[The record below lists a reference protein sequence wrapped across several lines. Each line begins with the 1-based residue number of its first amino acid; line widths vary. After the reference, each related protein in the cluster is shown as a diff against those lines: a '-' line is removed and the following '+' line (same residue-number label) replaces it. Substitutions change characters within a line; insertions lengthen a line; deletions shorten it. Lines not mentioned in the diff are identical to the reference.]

1 MGRKWRSRIFH
12 EPADDGRQRS
22 LFPLP
27 NLKGCGEIGKAV
39 SSSVLRRLYRR
50 EHIRQRVNMAID
62 VMNSL
67 YYGKSVPKVFEVEDL
82 STLSLGQRECIRSVV
97 QKVTVF
103 GAPPLSASR
112 QGALKALRT
121 TSGGYTE
128 PEAGV
133 GDVVDLDLGSLSLP
147 TGQVAGVSL
156 VDSLDGVL
164 GNMVKDFEQWMLQ
177 DADVWSSICDDAY
190 KIKPY
195 NDPSLSN
202 RDKYIAFLQH
212 LHGCGILGT
221 TSCCRGRVG
230 AFCVSKKPKVVDG
243 RVRQRQRLILDCRQV
258 NLQFREPPHCELGAL
273 AAVGELV
280 LEDNQILYASGSDIQ
295 DCFYA
300 ARISDELSNFFCLLS
315 DLSPQEA
322 QLVFGPSSNF
332 GSTSRISPCITVLP
346 MGFSWSFYLIQKLHE
361 QSALRSLEVD
371 RSMLIL
377 DGYPAPRLAGDQI
390 AAMPYCDNV
399 HSLSLSREA
408 CQKGKDL
415 MCGDLQDL
423 GFSLHEDV
431 EATDFFQT
439 LGGIIDGKAGVVKP
453 TPTRAWNIILAFE
466 SLLDSPVDWVV
477 LRQLLGHAMTICT
490 LNRLGMSVFRALYDF
505 VEAAPKPR
513 MLNGKERQEVLNF
526 VGLVPLLVGE
536 LRRPWSTTITCTDAS
551 PQGFGVC
558 QRSLDKDQVHNLGMW
573 QDRWRFHHLDPSEW
587 QPRMR
592 SQGLD
597 PLRDHGT
604 ACAVAREETVDDLYS
619 YNNYFPEVSA
629 DVTEP
634 QHWRTKMMGKWGN
647 SSEHITQKE
656 GRALVLAI
664 KRLCRSSGN
673 RGFRHLILV
682 DSFALCMAMCKGR
695 ASNFK
700 LLRVMQQVSAL
711 CLAGGFTVRTRWIA
725 SERNVADGPSRG
737 QIIPGPYKTAGGQ
750 SADEAK
756 EAELDQSCASA
767 ASSLDQKAPSGSQGS
782 KGSTQSVNE
791 ANASSGQELGEA
803 CYSEK
808 FVQDQSGHTG
818 SRETGSEQQADCFG
832 ETIGFESNREPVC
845 GILPEVLEFLPGA
858 RFGSSSKFPDRR
870 SLGRVHG
877 QHVFGGSRSQRG
889 GESFGRRGVPPLRS
903 ERPHGQ
909 KQKGTSRLAKGG
921 STPKPYP
928 NSYDHCLRPGHGSVV
943 QEKVQ
948 HGVESNSG
956 FRYLHETRRE
966 LRSAEEE
973 HSGARE
979 ESWSP
984 IQVVFDSGSR
994 FRQQEARQSRCLRQQ
1009 HSPGQQKADV
1019 DWSHSPP
1026 AGKQV
1031 SKQGRPDL

>member
-1 MGRKWRSRIFH
+1 ML
-12 EPADDGRQRS
+12 
-22 LFPLP
+22 LF
-27 NLKGCGEIGKAV
+27 
-39 SSSVLRRLYRR
+39 
-50 EHIRQRVNMAID
+50 
-62 VMNSL
+62 
-67 YYGKSVPKVFEVEDL
+67 
-82 STLSLGQRECIRSVV
+82 
-97 QKVTVF
+97 
-103 GAPPLSASR
+103 
-112 QGALKALRT
+112 
-121 TSGGYTE
+121 
-128 PEAGV
+128 
-133 GDVVDLDLGSLSLP
+133 
-147 TGQVAGVSL
+147 
-156 VDSLDGVL
+156 
-164 GNMVKDFEQWMLQ
+164 
-177 DADVWSSICDDAY
+177 
-190 KIKPY
+190 
-195 NDPSLSN
+195 
-202 RDKYIAFLQH
+202 
-212 LHGCGILGT
+212 
-221 TSCCRGRVG
+221 
-230 AFCVSKKPKVVDG
+230 
-243 RVRQRQRLILDCRQV
+243 
-258 NLQFREPPHCELGAL
+258 
-273 AAVGELV
+273 
-280 LEDNQILYASGSDIQ
+280 
-295 DCFYA
+295 
-300 ARISDELSNFFCLLS
+300 
-315 DLSPQEA
+315 
-322 QLVFGPSSNF
+322 
-332 GSTSRISPCITVLP
+332 
-346 MGFSWSFYLIQKLHE
+346 
-361 QSALRSLEVD
+361 
-371 RSMLIL
+371 
-377 DGYPAPRLAGDQI
+377 
-390 AAMPYCDNV
+390 
-399 HSLSLSREA
+399 
-408 CQKGKDL
+408 
-415 MCGDLQDL
+415 
-423 GFSLHEDV
+423 
-431 EATDFFQT
+431 FFQT

-573 QDRWRFHHLDPSEW
+573 QDRWRFRHLDPSEW

-750 SADEAK
+750 SADKAK
-756 EAELDQSCASA
+756 EAEFDQSCASA
-767 ASSLDQKAPSGSQGS
+767 ASSLDQQAPSGSQGS

-808 FVQDQSGHTG
+808 FVQDHTG

-870 SLGRVHG
+870 DDHLAEFMDSMFLEGRGVNEGEKVLAAVEFHHCVLKGRMARSRKALRGWRKEVPPQSRIPIPMIIAYGLAMVLLSRKKFNMALKAILDFDTYMRPGESLDLRKRNIVAPVKKAGPQYKWFSIVVRDFDNKKPDKVGVFDNSIPLDSKKRMWIGPILHQLANKCPNKDDQIFDFNMDEFRKEFTAAGSLLGINNLHPYQLRHG
-877 QHVFGGSRSQRG
+877 GAAEDLNSRSRDHQGVKFRG
-889 GESFGRRGVPPLRS
+889 RWNTDVSVRRYTKVGKVQQLMNLLS
-903 ERPHGQ
+903 
-909 KQKGTSRLAKGG
+909 
-921 STPKPYP
+921 PKSMAYC
-928 NSYDHCLRPGHGSVV
+928 HWSVRNL
-943 QEKVQ
+943 EKVFQ
-948 HGVESNSG
+948 G
-956 FRYLHETRRE
+956 LT
-966 LRSAEEE
+966 
-973 HSGARE
+973 
-979 ESWSP
+979 
-984 IQVVFDSGSR
+984 
-994 FRQQEARQSRCLRQQ
+994 
-1009 HSPGQQKADV
+1009 
-1019 DWSHSPP
+1019 PP
-1026 AGKQV
+1026 KH
-1031 SKQGRPDL
+1031 L

>member
-1 MGRKWRSRIFH
+1 
-12 EPADDGRQRS
+12 
-22 LFPLP
+22 
-27 NLKGCGEIGKAV
+27 
-39 SSSVLRRLYRR
+39 
-50 EHIRQRVNMAID
+50 
-62 VMNSL
+62 
-67 YYGKSVPKVFEVEDL
+67 
-82 STLSLGQRECIRSVV
+82 
-97 QKVTVF
+97 
-103 GAPPLSASR
+103 
-112 QGALKALRT
+112 
-121 TSGGYTE
+121 
-128 PEAGV
+128 
-133 GDVVDLDLGSLSLP
+133 
-147 TGQVAGVSL
+147 
-156 VDSLDGVL
+156 
-164 GNMVKDFEQWMLQ
+164 ML
-177 DADVWSSICDDAY
+177 
-190 KIKPY
+190 
-195 NDPSLSN
+195 
-202 RDKYIAFLQH
+202 
-212 LHGCGILGT
+212 
-221 TSCCRGRVG
+221 
-230 AFCVSKKPKVVDG
+230 
-243 RVRQRQRLILDCRQV
+243 LI
-258 NLQFREPPHCELGAL
+258 
-273 AAVGELV
+273 
-280 LEDNQILYASGSDIQ
+280 
-295 DCFYA
+295 
-300 ARISDELSNFFCLLS
+300 
-315 DLSPQEA
+315 
-322 QLVFGPSSNF
+322 
-332 GSTSRISPCITVLP
+332 
-346 MGFSWSFYLIQKLHE
+346 
-361 QSALRSLEVD
+361 
-371 RSMLIL
+371 
-377 DGYPAPRLAGDQI
+377 
-390 AAMPYCDNV
+390 
-399 HSLSLSREA
+399 
-408 CQKGKDL
+408 
-415 MCGDLQDL
+415 
-423 GFSLHEDV
+423 
-431 EATDFFQT
+431 FFQT

-490 LNRLGMSVFRALYDF
+490 LNRLGTSVFRALYDF

-573 QDRWRFHHLDPSEW
+573 QDRWRFRHLDPSEW

-664 KRLCRSSGN
+664 KRLCRGSGN

-750 SADEAK
+750 SADKAK
-756 EAELDQSCASA
+756 EAEFDQSCASA
-767 ASSLDQKAPSGSQGS
+767 ASSLDQQAPSGSQGS

-889 GESFGRRGVPPLRS
+889 GESFGCRGVPPLRS

-928 NSYDHCLRPGHGSVV
+928 NSHDHCLRPGHGSVV
-943 QEKVQ
+943 QEKFNMALKTILDFDTYMRP
-948 HGVESNSG
+948 GES
-956 FRYLHETRRE
+956 LD
-966 LRSAEEE
+966 LRKRNIVAPVKKAGPQYKWFSIVVRDFDNKKPDKV
-973 HSGARE
+973 G
-979 ESWSP
+979 
-984 IQVVFDSGSR
+984 VFDNSIPLDSKKRMWIGPILHQLANKCPNKDDQIFDFNMDEFRKEFTAAGSLLGINNLHPYQLR
-994 FRQQEARQSRCLRQQ
+994 HGGAAEDLNSRSRDHQGVKFRGRWNTDVSVRRYTKVGKVQQLMNLL
-1009 HSPGQQKADV
+1009 SPKSMAYCH
-1019 DWSHSPP
+1019 WSVRNLEKVFQGLTPP
-1026 AGKQV
+1026 KH
-1031 SKQGRPDL
+1031 L